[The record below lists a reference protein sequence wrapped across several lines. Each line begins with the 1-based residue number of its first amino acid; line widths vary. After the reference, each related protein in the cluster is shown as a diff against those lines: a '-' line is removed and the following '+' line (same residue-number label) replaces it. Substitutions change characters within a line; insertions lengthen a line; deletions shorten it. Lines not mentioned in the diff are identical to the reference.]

1 MDRLKPRHVTDAEA
15 RRETSAGFRPSGESN
30 SSASG
35 KQTSSKSRNSNAQP
49 STQTVMVGSIQV
61 LVSGVDEK
69 HEMRDTRCPI
79 GPALEDLRVHGLMV
93 TKDPDGKPLQFNREW
108 RPIRAAQWL
117 SDMLPK
123 PNVLDF
129 LAEKYGESQKSH
141 WLLVGKAKQ
150 QLYAMKSR
158 PGAGEDFDDAKGTA
172 THRNYKDWAIRIVT
186 CHKIPSSIYKD
197 GWNVAIERLRAGE
210 DLPSESEVE
219 EEPKKPRKPVKSKA
233 KSRVRQPR
241 SVSEI
246 EAESESDDSE
256 SADSDSFEEL
266 VDPKVKTEPGDASDA
281 LKGRR
286 RSSRLSQVPEKKSG
300 PLFGPYS
307 DIEEISGLDF
317 GESPLSFVR
326 AWHSVLSRRI
336 RFTQANGA
344 SPSFDFDV
352 PDLEGGKRMRSASRE
367 SRHSKLITAAPLYK
381 APDLRL
387 IGTVLLSDNESEQY
401 APSPRLGPAVATSSF
416 SFEPA
421 AQDASAGPSDSPF
434 LPSIFGSSIPSS
446 SAAAS
451 GSPSAFSLPSTSA
464 IPSSSSLAGPPSFS
478 AGVSSFTARGGAVR
492 PASSVVRVGSGLK
505 ARAWVGSEHCHPGS
519 GRAWVAAKKGDVSIE
534 CLQI

>member
-1 MDRLKPRHVTDAEA
+1 MSLMPKLVA
-15 RRETSAGFRPSGESN
+15 
-30 SSASG
+30 
-35 KQTSSKSRNSNAQP
+35 KQAQDFAPVAKAIHPLRASKSRNSNAQP

-129 LAEKYGESQKSH
+129 MAEKYGESEKSH

-186 CHKIPSSIYKD
+186 RHKIPSSVYKD

-219 EEPKKPRKPVKSKA
+219 EEPIKPRKPAKSKA

-246 EAESESDDSE
+246 EAEAESDDSD
-256 SADSDSFEEL
+256 SADSNGFEEL
-266 VDPKVKTEPGDASDA
+266 DLKVKTEPSDASEA

-286 RSSRLSQVPEKKSG
+286 RSSRLSQVPDKKSG
-300 PLFGPYS
+300 PLFGPDS

-317 GESPLSFVR
+317 GESD
-326 AWHSVLSRRI
+326 SRKR
-336 RFTQANGA
+336 TA
-344 SPSFDFDV
+344 SPSFDFDI

-367 SRHSKLITAAPLYK
+367 SRHSKLTTAAPLFK
-381 APDLRL
+381 APDPRL
-387 IGTVLLSDNESEQY
+387 IGTVLLSDDELEQD

-416 SFEPA
+416 SFDPA

-434 LPSIFGSSIPSS
+434 LPSVFGSSIPSS

-451 GSPSAFSLPSTSA
+451 GSSSAFSLSSTSTT
-464 IPSSSSLAGPPSFS
+464 PSSSSLAGPPSFS

-492 PASSVVRVGSGLK
+492 PARSSTPSVRSYKPTPRSGLK
-505 ARAWVGSEHCHPGS
+505 IPETKYNPYA
-519 GRAWVAAKKGDVSIE
+519 D
-534 CLQI
+534 

>member
-1 MDRLKPRHVTDAEA
+1 MHI
-15 RRETSAGFRPSGESN
+15 F
-30 SSASG
+30 
-35 KQTSSKSRNSNAQP
+35 Q
-49 STQTVMVGSIQV
+49 
-61 LVSGVDEK
+61 EK

-172 THRNYKDWAIRIVT
+172 THRNYKDWAVRIVT

-233 KSRVRQPR
+233 KSRQPR

-317 GESPLSFVR
+317 GESG
-326 AWHSVLSRRI
+326 SRKR
-336 RFTQANGA
+336 TA

-367 SRHSKLITAAPLYK
+367 SRHS
-381 APDLRL
+381 
-387 IGTVLLSDNESEQY
+387 TVLLSDNESEQY

-416 SFEPA
+416 SFDPA

-492 PASSVVRVGSGLK
+492 PARSSTPSVRSYKPTPRSGLK
-505 ARAWVGSEHCHPGS
+505 IPETKYNPYA
-519 GRAWVAAKKGDVSIE
+519 D
-534 CLQI
+534 